1 MEKFSTSKDGYN
13 KEEVNKFVNDVVTEV
28 ESMLNKMKQKDKEIS
43 ELTKSLEKYDNLELV
58 LNKTI
63 LMAEDSSNQMKKLAK
78 EEADNLINDAKK
90 NASRIV
96 NEALMQAEK
105 TELESIRLKR
115 NIITFKKKLKVLLEQ
130 QMERL
135 IILNIILNM
144 KILMTIFILCQLE
157 RKHIKN
163 ILNL

>member
-105 TELESIRLKR
+105 IELESIRLKR

-130 QMERL
+130 QIDLADEIDKL
-135 IILNIILNM
+135 DLDDNN
-144 KILMTIFILCQLE
+144 
-157 RKHIKN
+157 
-163 ILNL
+163 

>member
-43 ELTKSLEKYDNLELV
+43 ELTKSLEKNDNLELV

-63 LMAEDSSNQMKKLAK
+63 LMAEDSSNQMKKLAR

-130 QMERL
+130 QIDLADE
-135 IILNIILNM
+135 ID
-144 KILMTIFILCQLE
+144 KIDLDD
-157 RKHIKN
+157 N
-163 ILNL
+163 N

>member
-1 MEKFSTSKDGYN
+1 MEKLSTSKGRYN

-43 ELTKSLEKYDNLELV
+43 ELTKSLEKYENLELV

-130 QMERL
+130 QIDLADE
-135 IILNIILNM
+135 ID
-144 KILMTIFILCQLE
+144 KIDLDD
-157 RKHIKN
+157 N
-163 ILNL
+163 N

>member
-28 ESMLNKMKQKDKEIS
+28 ESMLNKMKQKDKEIG

-130 QMERL
+130 QIDLADE
-135 IILNIILNM
+135 ID
-144 KILMTIFILCQLE
+144 KIDLDD
-157 RKHIKN
+157 N
-163 ILNL
+163 N

>member
-13 KEEVNKFVNDVVTEV
+13 KEEVNKFVNDVITEV

-130 QMERL
+130 QIDLADE
-135 IILNIILNM
+135 ID
-144 KILMTIFILCQLE
+144 KIDLDD
-157 RKHIKN
+157 N
-163 ILNL
+163 N

>member
-13 KEEVNKFVNDVVTEV
+13 KEEVNKFVNEVVTEY
-28 ESMLNKMKQKDKEIS
+28 ESMLTKLKQKDSEIN
-43 ELTKSLEKYDNLELV
+43 ELSKSLDKYNNLELA

-63 LMAEDSSNQMKKLAK
+63 LMAEESANQMKKLAK
-78 EEADNLINDAKK
+78 DEADSLINDAKK

-115 NIITFKKKLKVLLEQ
+115 NIIMFKKKLKILLEN
-130 QMERL
+130 QMDLADE
-135 IILNIILNM
+135 ID
-144 KILMTIFILCQLE
+144 KIDMGD
-157 RKHIKN
+157 N
-163 ILNL
+163 

>member
-58 LNKTI
+58 LNKTM
-63 LMAEDSSNQMKKLAK
+63 LMAEDSSNQMKKLAR

-130 QMERL
+130 QIDLADE
-135 IILNIILNM
+135 ID
-144 KILMTIFILCQLE
+144 KIDLDD
-157 RKHIKN
+157 N
-163 ILNL
+163 N

>member
-63 LMAEDSSNQMKKLAK
+63 LMAEDSSNQMKKLAR

-130 QMERL
+130 QIDLDDE
-135 IILNIILNM
+135 ID
-144 KILMTIFILCQLE
+144 KIDLDD
-157 RKHIKN
+157 N
-163 ILNL
+163 N

>member
-13 KEEVNKFVNDVVTEV
+13 KEEVNKFVNEVVTEY
-28 ESMLNKMKQKDKEIS
+28 ESMLTKLKQKDSEIN
-43 ELTKSLEKYDNLELV
+43 ELSKSLDKYNNLELA

-63 LMAEDSSNQMKKLAK
+63 LMAEESANQMKKLAK
-78 EEADNLINDAKK
+78 DEADSLISDAKK

-115 NIITFKKKLKVLLEQ
+115 NIIMFKKKLKILLEN
-130 QMERL
+130 QMDLADE
-135 IILNIILNM
+135 ID
-144 KILMTIFILCQLE
+144 KIDME
-157 RKHIKN
+157 DN
-163 ILNL
+163 

>member
-63 LMAEDSSNQMKKLAK
+63 LMAEDSSNQMKKLAR
-78 EEADNLINDAKK
+78 EVADNLINDAKK

-130 QMERL
+130 QIDLADE
-135 IILNIILNM
+135 ID
-144 KILMTIFILCQLE
+144 KIDLDD
-157 RKHIKN
+157 N
-163 ILNL
+163 N

>member
-13 KEEVNKFVNDVVTEV
+13 KEEVNKFVNEVVTEY
-28 ESMLNKMKQKDKEIS
+28 ESMLTKLKQKDSEIN
-43 ELTKSLEKYDNLELV
+43 ELSKSLDKYNNLELA

-63 LMAEDSSNQMKKLAK
+63 LMAEESANQMKKLAK
-78 EEADNLINDAKK
+78 DEADNLINDAKK

-115 NIITFKKKLKVLLEQ
+115 NIIMFKKKLKILLEN
-130 QMERL
+130 QMDLADE
-135 IILNIILNM
+135 ID
-144 KILMTIFILCQLE
+144 KIDME
-157 RKHIKN
+157 DN
-163 ILNL
+163 

>member
-1 MEKFSTSKDGYN
+1 MEKFSTSKDGYK

-130 QMERL
+130 QIDLADE
-135 IILNIILNM
+135 ID
-144 KILMTIFILCQLE
+144 KIDLDD
-157 RKHIKN
+157 N
-163 ILNL
+163 N

>member
-13 KEEVNKFVNDVVTEV
+13 KEEVNKFVNEVVTEY
-28 ESMLNKMKQKDKEIS
+28 ESMLTKLKQKDSEIN
-43 ELTKSLEKYDNLELV
+43 ELSKSLDKYNNLELA

-63 LMAEDSSNQMKKLAK
+63 LMAEESANQMKKLAK
-78 EEADNLINDAKK
+78 DEADSLISDAKK

-115 NIITFKKKLKVLLEQ
+115 NIIMFKKKLKILLEN
-130 QMERL
+130 QMDLADE
-135 IILNIILNM
+135 ID
-144 KILMTIFILCQLE
+144 KIDMEDNQ
-157 RKHIKN
+157 
-163 ILNL
+163 

>member
-13 KEEVNKFVNDVVTEV
+13 KEEVNKFVNEVVTEY
-28 ESMLNKMKQKDKEIS
+28 ESMLTKLKQKDSEIN
-43 ELTKSLEKYDNLELV
+43 ELSKSLDKYNNLELA

-63 LMAEDSSNQMKKLAK
+63 LMAEESANQMKKLAK
-78 EEADNLINDAKK
+78 DEADSLINDAKK

-115 NIITFKKKLKVLLEQ
+115 NIIMFKKKLKILLEN
-130 QMERL
+130 QMDLADE
-135 IILNIILNM
+135 ID
-144 KILMTIFILCQLE
+144 KIDMD
-157 RKHIKN
+157 N
-163 ILNL
+163 N

>member
-28 ESMLNKMKQKDKEIS
+28 ESMLNKMKQKDKEIN

-63 LMAEDSSNQMKKLAK
+63 LMAEDSSNQMKKLAR

-130 QMERL
+130 QIDLADE
-135 IILNIILNM
+135 ID
-144 KILMTIFILCQLE
+144 KIDLDD
-157 RKHIKN
+157 N
-163 ILNL
+163 N

>member
-13 KEEVNKFVNDVVTEV
+13 KEEVNKFVNEVVTEY
-28 ESMLNKMKQKDKEIS
+28 ESMLTKLKQKDSEIN
-43 ELTKSLEKYDNLELV
+43 ELSKSLDKYNNLELA

-63 LMAEDSSNQMKKLAK
+63 LMAEESANQMKKLAND
-78 EEADNLINDAKK
+78 EADSLISDAKK

-115 NIITFKKKLKVLLEQ
+115 NIIMFKKKLKILLENQ
-130 QMERL
+130 IDLADEIDKIDMED
-135 IILNIILNM
+135 N
-144 KILMTIFILCQLE
+144 
-157 RKHIKN
+157 
-163 ILNL
+163 